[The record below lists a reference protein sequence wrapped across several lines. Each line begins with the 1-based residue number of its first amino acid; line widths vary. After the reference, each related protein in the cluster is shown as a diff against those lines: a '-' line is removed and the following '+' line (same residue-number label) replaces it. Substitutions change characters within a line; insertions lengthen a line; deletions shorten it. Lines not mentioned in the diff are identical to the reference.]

1 MARFLQLLERLSP
14 DVYIGEKSSTRVLAS
29 ALPQH
34 IIQNLDPENNYGIWV
49 QALSLSREGPKS
61 VMLIG
66 RPTNNDLSSDALVG
80 ITAASL
86 FVFILVLSGVVFI
99 LR

>member
-1 MARFLQLLERLSP
+1 MLPYPTLHIIQFYNCSP

-66 RPTNNDLSSDALVG
+66 GPTNNGTYSMLTLNK
-80 ITAASL
+80 
-86 FVFILVLSGVVFI
+86 
-99 LR
+99 